1 MKAKFSPSIKTFYA
15 QNMIDDGSYNMGLP
29 IDLID
34 ITDEEL
40 SAYWKQYPPVGEM
53 LGTIDGRPAW
63 VDLPP
68 LTHEELVASADT
80 KKNQLKVGADSAIDW
95 RQDAVDGNY
104 AEGDEVTKL
113 VEWKKYRVL
122 LMRVDTSKAPDI
134 DWPMVP
140 A

>member
-40 SAYWKQYPPVGEM
+40 SAYWKQYPPVGKM

-80 KKNQLKVGADSAIDW
+80 KKIS
-95 RQDAVDGNY
+95 
-104 AEGDEVTKL
+104 
-113 VEWKKYRVL
+113 
-122 LMRVDTSKAPDI
+122 
-134 DWPMVP
+134 
-140 A
+140 

>member
-1 MKAKFSPSIKTFYA
+1 MKAKFSPSVKTFYA

-40 SAYWKQYPPVGEM
+40 SAYWKQYPPVGKM

>member
-40 SAYWKQYPPVGEM
+40 SAYWKQYPPVGKM

-134 DWPMVP
+134 DWPRVP

>member
-1 MKAKFSPSIKTFYA
+1 MKAKFSPSVKTFYA
-15 QNMIDDGSYNMGLP
+15 QNMIDDGSYNMVLP

-40 SAYWKQYPPVGEM
+40 SAYWKQYPPVGKM

-104 AEGDEVTKL
+104 AEGDEATKL

-134 DWPMVP
+134 EWPRVP

>member
-40 SAYWKQYPPVGEM
+40 SAYWKQYPPVGKM
-53 LGTIDGRPAW
+53 LGTIDERPAW

>member
-40 SAYWKQYPPVGEM
+40 SAYWKQYPPVGKM

-104 AEGDEVTKL
+104 AEGDEATKL

>member
-40 SAYWKQYPPVGEM
+40 SAYWKQYPPVGKM